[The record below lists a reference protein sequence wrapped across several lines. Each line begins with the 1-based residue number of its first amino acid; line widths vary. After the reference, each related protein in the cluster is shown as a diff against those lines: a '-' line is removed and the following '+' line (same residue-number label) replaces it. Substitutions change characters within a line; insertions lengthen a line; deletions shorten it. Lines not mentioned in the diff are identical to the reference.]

1 MVNQRP
7 GYTPPDP
14 NSKRSQQR
22 RLAEGRRSHN
32 YQGDGGGGGNIRTV
46 IGVTGLKH
54 IGGRIREEYL
64 NAIKNWSTEV
74 KLYLEMR
81 DDPIIGA
88 LTDAIKLP
96 LQAAS
101 FDVLAAPGGSPNDEA
116 AAEWLWETMNNME
129 NQPWISHVE
138 DALECLDF
146 GFALGEIVLDKRADE
161 IGRASCRE
169 RV

>member
-1 MVNQRP
+1 MVQNR

-14 NSKRSQQR
+14 NSKRSQRRLKQR
-22 RLAEGRRSHN
+22 RLPRQ
-32 YQGDGGGGGNIRTV
+32 YQNESGNVRTI

-96 LQAAS
+96 LQ
-101 FDVLAAPGGSPNDEA
+101 
-116 AAEWLWETMNNME
+116 
-129 NQPWISHVE
+129 
-138 DALECLDF
+138 
-146 GFALGEIVLDKRADE
+146 
-161 IGRASCRE
+161 
-169 RV
+169 

>member
-1 MVNQRP
+1 MVTEKRP

-22 RLAEGRRSHN
+22 RLAEGRRPRN
-32 YQGDGGGGGNIRTV
+32 YQGAGGNVRTI

-64 NAIKNWSTEV
+64 GALRNWSTEV

-88 LTDAIKLP
+88 LVDAIKLP

-101 FDVLAAPGGSPNDEA
+101 FDVEAAPGGSPNDEA
-116 AAEWLWETMNNME
+116 AAEWLWE
-129 NQPWISHVE
+129 V
-138 DALECLDF
+138 
-146 GFALGEIVLDKRADE
+146 
-161 IGRASCRE
+161 
-169 RV
+169 